1 MTFRHSGSADLTF
14 DLLTSLT
21 CLSENRKLK
30 MRREVGQAGHLLV
43 MRQGRLVGI
52 VSDRELKEATPSK
65 ATTLDIHD

>member
-1 MTFRHSGSADLTF
+1 MTFRHSGAADLTF

-30 MRREVGQAGHLLV
+30 MRREVGHAGHLLV